1 MIEEGKKAPSV
12 TIKTVRGDEIRADAP
27 GMPLVVY
34 FYPKDDTPGC
44 TTEAK
49 DFSDHLASFEE
60 AGVRV
65 VGVSRDSAEKHRKFI
80 DKHDLSVPL
89 ASDEKGKI
97 SNAFGTWGPK
107 KLYGR
112 EYEGM
117 HRSTFLIGRD
127 GKIVRAWPKVRVKG
141 HVEEVLEAAKAL

>member
-1 MIEEGKKAPSV
+1 MIKEGERAPAV
-12 TIKTVRGDEIRADAP
+12 TIKTVRGDEIRADRP

-34 FYPKDDTPGC
+34 FYPRDDTPGC

-49 DFSDHLASFEE
+49 DFTEHLASFEE

-65 VGVSRDSAEKHRKFI
+65 VGVSRDSEEKHRRFI

-97 SNAFGTWGPK
+97 SDAFGTWDLK
-107 KLYGR
+107 KFMGR
-112 EYEGM
+112 EFMGM
-117 HRSTFLIGRD
+117 IRSTFLIDRE
-127 GKIVRAWPKVRVKG
+127 GKVVRAWPKVRVKG
-141 HVEEVLEAAKAL
+141 HVEEVLEAARSL